1 MEVDDAVPEDPARIA
16 ASQLLAQFLIWDK
29 VVTVHMNAINAV
41 DITLQEFC
49 GLKALFDGKVIVC
62 NNKVINPL
70 VQRQEK
76 SIDKNMRL
84 ATSHADNAGQANI
97 KFEASLL
104 ALGEGRGQ
112 EEDFGLSSLW
122 RVNLKSTKLVADS
135 EALLINFVYGDL
147 LAQASKPIN
156 KHGKYLVER
165 AILAPLNRDVRE
177 INALVT
183 AKLPGVAILSKSID
197 SPNSEG
203 YDSIPDKCLNKIS
216 VASLPEHLITL
227 KIGMP
232 VVITQNLYPAKGV
245 CNGSRMIV
253 IEIGKGHILGRLLS
267 GPFKGQDFM
276 IPKIK
281 LHHKGSMTSALSF

>member
-1 MEVDDAVPEDPARIA
+1 
-16 ASQLLAQFLIWDK
+16 
-29 VVTVHMNAINAV
+29 MNAINAV

-49 GLKALFDGKVIVC
+49 GLKALFDGKVIVFAG
-62 NNKVINPL
+62 NF
-70 VQRQEK
+70 RQTLPVVKFDEYPASQDATIK
-76 SIDKNMRL
+76 SSTL
-84 ATSHADNAGQANI
+84 W
-97 KFEASLL
+97 
-104 ALGEGRGQ
+104 GQ
-112 EEDFGLSSLW
+112 EEDFGLTSLW
-122 RVNLKSTKLVADS
+122 RVNLKSTKSVADS

-165 AILAPLNRDVRE
+165 AILAPLNRDVRA

-267 GPFKGQDFM
+267 GPFKGQDVM

-281 LHHKGSMTSALSF
+281 LHHKGSMTSALSFYRYQFPLIPAYAILINKSQGQKVTDCRNLLVVKLEKRAAVLNVVHHSIFRD

>member
-1 MEVDDAVPEDPARIA
+1 M
-16 ASQLLAQFLIWDK
+16 
-29 VVTVHMNAINAV
+29 H
-41 DITLQEFC
+41 
-49 GLKALFDGKVIVC
+49 
-62 NNKVINPL
+62 
-70 VQRQEK
+70 
-76 SIDKNMRL
+76 L
-84 ATSHADNAGQANI
+84 ATSHADKAGQANI

-104 ALGEGRGQ
+104 VLGEGRGQ
-112 EEDFGLSSLW
+112 EEDFGLTSLW

-135 EALLINFVYGDL
+135 EALLINFVYGNL

-165 AILAPLNRDVRE
+165 AILAPLNRDVRA

-203 YDSIPDKCLNKIS
+203 YDSIPDECLNKIS

-245 CNGSRMIV
+245 CNGSQMIV

-267 GPFKGQDFM
+267 GPFKGQDVM

-281 LHHKGSMTSALSF
+281 LHHKGSMTSALSFYRYQFPLIPAYAILINKSQGQKLASLGVFLETDVFAHGQLYLACSRVTDCRNLLVVKPEKRAAVVNVVHHSIFRD